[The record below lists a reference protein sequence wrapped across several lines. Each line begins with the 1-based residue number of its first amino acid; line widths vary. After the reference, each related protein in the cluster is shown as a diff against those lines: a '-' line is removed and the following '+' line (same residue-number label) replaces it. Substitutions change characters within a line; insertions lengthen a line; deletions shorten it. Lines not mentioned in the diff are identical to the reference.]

1 MANEKLSKELIF
13 KIWDTVSG
21 GYKTVGRLT
30 GYSLEVNKETID
42 VTSFDSAGWKE
53 FLVDLKDWSVSGDG
67 LILRTTEAGT
77 ENYEQLLTR
86 LIGSDAIMIIQLV
99 NPAMYTDATDGTLYA
114 HEVGAIHL
122 TGLPLTGSLGDK
134 QTYSMT
140 GQGTGALTLVLAK
153 YDTEAEAYSAEA
165 SYSEDEVIFVED
177 NVSTTVNGYY
187 SRSSDG
193 TPASF
198 AAAWTAFSIG

>member
-1 MANEKLSKELIF
+1 MANEILSKNVLF

-21 GYKTVGRLT
+21 AYKTIGRST
-30 GYSLEVNKETID
+30 GYSLEVNKETVE
-42 VTSFDSAGWKE
+42 VTSFDSAGWRE
-53 FLVDLKDWSVSGDG
+53 FLVDLKDWAISADG
-67 LILRTTEAGT
+67 VVLRATESGT
-77 ENYEQLLTR
+77 ENYEQILTR
-86 LIGSDAIMIIQLV
+86 LIGSDATMIIQV
-99 NPAMYTDATDGTLYA
+99 ANPAMYTDATDGSLYA
-114 HEVGAIHL
+114 HEVGAFHL

-134 QTYSMT
+134 QTYSLSGT
-140 GQGTGALTLVLAK
+140 GTGALTLVLAK

-165 SYSEDEVIFVED
+165 SYSLGQVIFVED
-177 NVSTTVNGYY
+177 NVSTSVNGYY